1 MAGLTVGA
9 IVLRKA
15 GRVQLPL
22 TVLCLAC
29 IDSFPADSME
39 MELWTVGPRCH
50 CPPAISILLATH
62 IFQTE
67 WFTEFQCHKMTED
80 HRINYIFKSYQVKI
94 IFAIKDGCKLI
105 IFILSLCFFLNSFRS
120 QKNYR
125 EMLLMHFYIYGFHQE
140 VAYAQLY
147 FRLHRR

>member
-1 MAGLTVGA
+1 MVGA

-22 TVLCLAC
+22 TVLCLVC

-39 MELWTVGPRCH
+39 MELWTVGHRCH
-50 CPPAISILLATH
+50 FPPAIFILLATH

-105 IFILSLCFFLNSFRS
+105 IFILSLCFLLNSFRL
-120 QKNYR
+120 QKTYR